1 MDKRGKF
8 GTYKNIQ
15 KLEMLAETHKLP
27 SLFKARKW
35 IAMIIMQITERIT
48 IVKAESR
55 SPHHGDRKKAF
66 FFSVNILGLC
76 DISNANFL

>member
-1 MDKRGKF
+1 
-8 GTYKNIQ
+8 
-15 KLEMLAETHKLP
+15 
-27 SLFKARKW
+27 
-35 IAMIIMQITERIT
+35 MIIMQITERIT

-66 FFSVNILGLC
+66 FFSVNIWRLC